1 MKQSMSINAEITRQ
15 NDKILLDKGVLLVN
29 RSDEPGIYSFD
40 LKSYGVKVN
49 STVNFLDDQI
59 VPVNDVVINA
69 ELQSGNCLL
78 AVVQKKEYI

>member
-49 STVNFLDDQI
+49 STVNFLVASQNGDLSSKS
-59 VPVNDVVINA
+59 A
-69 ELQSGNCLL
+69 G
-78 AVVQKKEYI
+78 